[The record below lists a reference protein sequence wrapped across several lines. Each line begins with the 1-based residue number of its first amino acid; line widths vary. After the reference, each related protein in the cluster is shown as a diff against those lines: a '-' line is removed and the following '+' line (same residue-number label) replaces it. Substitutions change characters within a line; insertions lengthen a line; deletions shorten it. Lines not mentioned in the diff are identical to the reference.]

1 MKNLKSLTI
10 ILLFFLFNINQA
22 ISLEK
27 IVFFDLD
34 YVVSKSKAGANISK
48 KLEKQNQK
56 NIDVL
61 NKEQEKLKKELEDI
75 KKVQN
80 IIDKK
85 ELEKKIKTH
94 NGNVKNFNQK
104 KKELSNNLTQQKKK
118 EIVQLINKINP
129 ILEEYMKA
137 NSIDFIL
144 SKQGVYL
151 SKTSYD
157 ITQEILEIVNKKIK

>member
-22 ISLEK
+22 VSLEK

>member
-22 ISLEK
+22 VSLEK

-48 KLEKQNQK
+48 KLEKQNKK

-61 NKEQEKLKKELEDI
+61 NEEQEKLKKELEDI

>member
-56 NIDVL
+56 NLDVL

-94 NGNVKNFNQK
+94 NDNIKNFNQK
-104 KKELSNNLTQQKKK
+104 KKELSNNLTQQRKK

>member
-10 ILLFFLFNINQA
+10 ILLFFLININQA
-22 ISLEK
+22 VSLEK

-48 KLEKQNQK
+48 KLEKQNK
-56 NIDVL
+56 INIDVL

-94 NGNVKNFNQK
+94 NDNVKNFNKK

-151 SKTSYD
+151 SKKSYD
-157 ITQEILEIVNKKIK
+157 ITQEILEIVNKKVK